1 MKSLR
6 NDSTHFFLKPK
17 TPRNILK
24 GDSNPYLLFE
34 SSKVGSRIVN
44 EMLPKLSKALGLRK
58 LTNPMIKPIN
68 LELNG
73 DQVKETFLEQSYS
86 KDLEHTA
93 RSQQDNSNEPS
104 NLQSDNDTTME
115 LDIKNEVLDE
125 EIMGQNSTSA
135 VSKNDPFGNL

>member
-68 LELNG
+68 LELDG
-73 DQVKETFLEQSYS
+73 DPVKEPFLEQSYS
-86 KDLEHTA
+86 KDLEHAT
-93 RSQQDNSNEPS
+93 RGQKDDSNES
-104 NLQSDNDTTME
+104 CKLQSDSDTTME

-135 VSKNDPFGNL
+135 VSKNDPLGNL